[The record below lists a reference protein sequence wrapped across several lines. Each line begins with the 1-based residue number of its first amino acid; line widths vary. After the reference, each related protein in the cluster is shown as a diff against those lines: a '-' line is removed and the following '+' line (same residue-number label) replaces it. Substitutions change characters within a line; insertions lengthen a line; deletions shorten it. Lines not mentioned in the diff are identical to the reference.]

1 MTFSEITSI
10 KSLCVAVGTCGGAL
24 LGGWDTILQAL
35 VALMVLDYITG
46 VSAAFSA
53 NRLNSKIGLR
63 GIIRKVTMLLVV
75 MMAGFLDLG
84 LGLQE
89 PLLRTVVI
97 MFFIANE
104 GLSMLENA
112 AAIGVPIPKRLV
124 EALEALKEKGG

>member
-1 MTFSEITSI
+1 MLNETTTT
-10 KSLCVAVGTCGGAL
+10 KSLCVAVGTCGVAL
-24 LGGWDTILQAL
+24 LGGWDSILQAL
-35 VALMVLDYITG
+35 VAMMILDYITG
-46 VSAAFSA
+46 VSAAFST
-53 NRLNSKIGLR
+53 NRLDSKVGLQ

-75 MMAGFLDLG
+75 VMAGFLDLA
-84 LGLQE
+84 LGMQD

-124 EALEALKEKGG
+124 EALEALKEKGE

>member
-1 MTFSEITSI
+1 MLNEMTSI
-10 KSLCVAVGTCGGAL
+10 KSFCVTVGTCGVAL

-46 VSAAFSA
+46 VSAAFSE

-75 MMAGFLDLG
+75 VMAGFLDLG
-84 LGLQE
+84 LGLQD

-112 AAIGVPIPKRLV
+112 ASIGVPIPRRLV
-124 EALEALKEKGG
+124 EALEALKDKGE

>member
-10 KSLCVAVGTCGGAL
+10 KSLCVAVGTCGVAL

-46 VSAAFSA
+46 VSAAFSE

-75 MMAGFLDLG
+75 VMAGFLDLG
-84 LGLQE
+84 LGLQD

-112 AAIGVPIPKRLV
+112 ASIGVPIPRRLV
-124 EALEALKEKGG
+124 EALEALKDKGE

>member
-1 MTFSEITSI
+1 MLNETTTT
-10 KSLCVAVGTCGGAL
+10 KSLCVAVGTCGVAL
-24 LGGWDTILQAL
+24 LGGWDSILQAL
-35 VALMVLDYITG
+35 VAMMILDYITG
-46 VSAAFSA
+46 VSAAFST
-53 NRLNSKIGLR
+53 NRLDSKIGLQ

-75 MMAGFLDLG
+75 VMAGFLDLA
-84 LGLQE
+84 LGMQD

-124 EALEALKEKGG
+124 EALEALKEKGE